1 VRRAE
6 AALAAEPDPSPQI
19 ASAVLAWYDR
29 HARRLPWRVGPEHR
43 EAGVR
48 PDPYR
53 VWLSEV
59 MLQQTTVAAVK
70 PYFERFVSHW
80 PTVLDLAAAT
90 DDDVMRAWAGLG
102 YYSRARNL
110 IAAAR
115 EIAARG
121 GRFPDTAD
129 ELQRLPGV
137 GGYTAAAIAAIAFDR
152 AEPVV
157 DGNVERVIAR
167 LFAIAE
173 TGTAAKVAI
182 RACQQMLTPHH
193 RAGDYAQAMM
203 DLGATICTP
212 RRPACPLCPLND
224 DCIAATR
231 GDAEAYPAKAD
242 KAERPTRRGNAFVAV
257 RSDGA
262 VLLRRRPPRGLLGGM
277 AEVPGSE
284 WTTEDARPIQN
295 RSFPRK
301 RESRT
306 EGKGSAPS
314 PSVPA
319 SAGTSGFVD
328 EVSRRKAKEAG
339 VPAPMPHGAPFG
351 AAWRKVPGKV
361 THVFT
366 HFRLELDVYRGD
378 ACAGI
383 ELPDG
388 CWWSPPDELPGEALP
403 SVMKKAIEAALPGAT
418 KRRSVEAD
426 GSPPSRGRTDA
437 KPLSPARGG

>member
-1 VRRAE
+1 MRRAE
-6 AALAAEPDPSPQI
+6 ATLAAASEPSPPI

-29 HARRLPWRVGPEHR
+29 HARRLPWRVGPEDR
-43 EAGVR
+43 AAGVR

-70 PYFERFVSHW
+70 PYFERFASQW
-80 PTVLDLAAAT
+80 PTVAELAAAT
-90 DDDVMRAWAGLG
+90 DDEVMRAWAGLG

-121 GRFPDTAD
+121 GRFPNTAD
-129 ELQRLPGV
+129 ELKRLPGI

-157 DGNVERVIAR
+157 DGNIERVIAR

-173 TGTAAKVAI
+173 AGAGGKAAI
-182 RACQQMLTPHH
+182 RARQAELTPVH
-193 RAGDYAQAMM
+193 RPGDYAQAMM

-212 RRPACPLCPLND
+212 KRPACPRCPLND
-224 DCIAATR
+224 DCFAAAR
-231 GDAEAYPAKAD
+231 GDAEAYPAKEE

-257 RSDGA
+257 RGDGA

-277 AEVPGSE
+277 AEVPGGG
-284 WTTEDARPIQN
+284 WTAAGPRNGEDAPLELNWTRVA
-295 RSFPRK
+295 K
-301 RESRT
+301 R
-306 EGKGSAPS
+306 
-314 PSVPA
+314 
-319 SAGTSGFVD
+319 
-328 EVSRRKAKEAG
+328 
-339 VPAPMPHGAPFG
+339 
-351 AAWRKVPGKV
+351 V

-378 ACAGI
+378 AKTT
-383 ELPDG
+383 EKMPDG

-403 SVMKKAIEAALPGAT
+403 SLMRKAIEAAQPGAT
-418 KRRSVEAD
+418 KRRA
-426 GSPPSRGRTDA
+426 PS
-437 KPLSPARGG
+437 